1 MSIANAVSQAPDIL
15 LSKTLPATFL
25 NAYQLI
31 NADELAWP
39 VNVYAV
45 DINGATAEA
54 QEQRGYIKNLM
65 WDLRKQHKNQCRGF
79 GFIIDITPRLVV
91 VPQSWNFPV
100 PITDPK
106 YSIDLER
113 SFVARATEP
122 KDRPIIT
129 GILREA
135 IKSHFKNK
143 SSAVLGNLWQDYNN
157 FCQYPTQFGDEYLNC
172 RRFGFAAK
180 VLRDGRW
187 VLRLTVGTMTLDGNT
202 FKTYYDEGKVAVLAE
217 RLETKRGQRITR
229 SNRPAAVRVLHQV
242 GGEGSPFKCMDLED
256 FDLVLR
262 HATLSRNEQQS
273 LASSTLRCKSFGGPD
288 IDLPLSEMRLFL
300 SSEITQEDHAETI
313 IEPVERERLTHEL
326 RNFIDGTEIFGHHL
340 RLSDIPVDVNTLET
354 CFTLPPAV
362 RVKGP
367 NGSVEI
373 IDAPKRTT
381 EAEIRDRAQVRSNR
395 IRQNGFLVQRPINPL
410 LAWPSSASDRA
421 GQRMRSDLN
430 FICQSQGLP
439 IKFGLFTY
447 KDVEQ
452 IARHVA
458 DRGYDAV
465 MGVMPE
471 SSRQPFTADNT
482 HEKLKRRL
490 EVPSQCIQYDHTL
503 PQRWVDKPARAFK
516 EADGRLSRRIRQM
529 YELCLL
535 NLLVKHHW
543 FPFAPASPFN
553 YNVQVG
559 LDVGGVHN
567 THAMACL
574 GYGFK
579 RPTDLLIFR
588 PEEIPI
594 EFQKKEP
601 IPTDSLFR
609 GLLSLFDL
617 IIAELQANDLTPD
630 FETVLFYRDGKLL
643 GDGDSWNEREA
654 LHKLHQHYL
663 SRGIV
668 TANSVWTAVE
678 IMKGAE
684 GWRIFRNGAE
694 VTNPLIGL
702 SLFPFDDDQT
712 AIVCTT
718 GAPFLTQGTAC
729 PLLTQIIDIHNHAHR
744 NHVIQDLIWQSDLCF
759 TKPDMGMSLPWVL
772 NVADNGALHLSR
784 SYKITGI
791 TT

>member
-1 MSIANAVSQAPDIL
+1 MSIANAVTPAPEIVAP
-15 LSKTLPATFL
+15 KALPATFI

-31 NADELAWP
+31 NTHELEWP
-39 VNVYAV
+39 VNLYAV
-45 DINGATAEA
+45 DVSGATNES
-54 QEQRGYIKNLM
+54 QEQRSYIKNLM
-65 WDLRKQHKNQCRGF
+65 WELRRNHKGHCRGF
-79 GFIIDITPRLVV
+79 GFVIDVSPRLVA
-91 VPQSWNFPV
+91 VPQGWNFPV
-100 PITDPK
+100 PIINSA
-106 YSIDLER
+106 YSVRLER
-113 SFVARATEP
+113 SFLASAKEP
-122 KDRPIIT
+122 KDRSIIT

-135 IKSHFKNK
+135 IKSHFKNQ
-143 SSAVLGNLWQDYNN
+143 SSPVLGNLWQDYNN
-157 FCQYPTQFGDEYLNC
+157 FCQYPTNFSDEYLNC

-187 VLRLTVGTMTLDGNT
+187 VLRLTVGTMTLDGQT
-202 FKTYYDEGKVAVLAE
+202 FKCYYENGKVALLAE
-217 RLETKRGQRITR
+217 RLEAKRGHRITR
-229 SNRPAAVRVLHQV
+229 NNRPAAVRILHQLADN
-242 GGEGSPFKCMDLED
+242 GSPFKCMDLQD
-256 FDLVLR
+256 FDLVFR
-262 HATLSRNEQQS
+262 HAALSPSEQQA
-273 LASSTLRCKSFGGPD
+273 LASTTLRCKSFPGPEV
-288 IDLPLSEMRLFL
+288 DLPLSEIRLFL
-300 SSEITQEDHAETI
+300 SSEITQDDHAETI
-313 IEPVERERLTHEL
+313 IEPVERQRLTHEL
-326 RNFIDGTEIFGHHL
+326 RNFIDGAEIFGKHL
-340 RLSDIPVDVNTLET
+340 RLSDLPVDVNTLNT
-354 CFTLPPAV
+354 CVILPPAV
-362 RVKGP
+362 HVKGP
-367 NGSVEI
+367 NGSVEVLS
-373 IDAPKRTT
+373 APKRNT
-381 EAEIRDRAQVRSNR
+381 EMEIRDRAQVRSNK

-410 LAWPSSASDRA
+410 LAWPSNAGDRA

-430 FICQSQGLP
+430 FICESQGLP

-452 IARHVA
+452 IARHVNEK
-458 DRGYDAV
+458 GYDAV
-465 MGVMPE
+465 MAVIPE
-471 SSRQPFTADNT
+471 SSRQPFTPDNT

-516 EADGRLSRRIRQM
+516 EADSRLSRRIRQM

-574 GYGFK
+574 GYGFR
-579 RPTDLLIFR
+579 RPTDLLVFR

-609 GLLSLFDL
+609 GLVSLFDL
-617 IIAELQANDLTPD
+617 IIAELQTNDLTPD
-630 FETVLFYRDGKLL
+630 FETVVFYRDGQLL

-654 LHKLHQHYL
+654 LQRLHQHYL
-663 SRGIV
+663 NRGII
-668 TANSVWTAVE
+668 TANSLWTAVE
-678 IMKGAE
+678 VMKGAE
-684 GWRIFRNGAE
+684 GWRIFRNGAQ
-694 VTNPLIGL
+694 VTNPLVGL
-702 SLFPFDDDQT
+702 SVFPFDDDQS

-729 PLLTQIIDIHNHAHR
+729 PLLTQIIDIYGHAHR
-744 NHVIQDLIWQSDLCF
+744 DQVIQDLVWQSDLCF

-772 NVADNGALHLSR
+772 NVADNGALQLSR